1 MVKSHPDANLELNVP
16 REFYFIS
23 NRSLPFFTDMINL
36 TRKMLENERKIGH
49 INNGIV
55 RGPLI
60 KLKVPNELVI
70 IGDLH
75 GDIESL
81 LSILHSISFKQF
93 LSNPDNKLIFLGDYI
108 DRGSDSAGVLQTIFY
123 LKIRYPD
130 SVILMCGNHEAIDR
144 FYCSTHT
151 LPEELHQRYGLKSS
165 FIYEKLF
172 SLFKLLPKVVI
183 IEDHLLITHGGLPTA
198 IDERDFLD
206 LVIKDDNDITE
217 EILWN
222 DPRSDIPDNQD
233 WCKSRRGY
241 GRHFGIN
248 ITKKYLAFTQT
259 KLLLRSHEPCHG
271 FRIDHDNLVLTLF
284 SSKESYQKFDVA
296 YIFITKEELK
306 QIRNASDLAQYVKKI

>member
-1 MVKSHPDANLELNVP
+1 MSKSYSDADSEIKVP

-23 NRSLPFFTDMINL
+23 NRSLPFFTDEMHL
-36 TRKMLENERKIGH
+36 ARSMLENERKVGY

-60 KLKVPNELVI
+60 KLKVPDELVV

-81 LSILHSISFKQF
+81 LAILHSISFKQF
-93 LSNPDNKLIFLGDYI
+93 LSNPNNKLIFLGDYI
-108 DRGSDSAGVLQTIFY
+108 DRGSDSVCVLQTVFY
-123 LKIRYPD
+123 LKRKYPD

-144 FYCSTHT
+144 FYCSAHN
-151 LPEELHQRYGLKSS
+151 LPEELQQRYGLESS
-165 FIYEKLF
+165 SIYEELF

-183 IEDHLLITHGGLPTA
+183 VEDQLLITHGGLPAA
-198 IDERDFLD
+198 INESDFLD
-206 LVIKDDNDITE
+206 MVIKDDNDITE
-217 EILWN
+217 ELLWN

-233 WCKSRRGY
+233 WCKSRRGF
-241 GRHFGIN
+241 GKHFGIN

-259 KLLLRSHEPCHG
+259 KALLRSHEPCHG

-284 SSKESYQKFDVA
+284 SSKESYQKFDAA

-306 QIRNASDLAQYVKKI
+306 QITNASDLAKYVKKI